1 MLSNSDITEIVAV
14 LKKSAFVSEEDPNNV
29 IIGVSLEA
37 VQSVLESYL
46 DKDIETLEPS
56 EELRR
61 LDNVI
66 DILWNTISLHKYRPI
81 SHSEYVSATKYAID
95 LLCKRRE
102 ELNAIGVNKQ
112 APRKLFTWIEDGYG
126 LYRCPKCNH
135 TEGVRRHFCANCGIK
150 FNTEK

>member
-14 LKKSAFVSEEDPNNV
+14 LKKSAFVSEEDPDNV
-29 IIGVSLEA
+29 IIGVSLDA
-37 VQSVLESYL
+37 VQGVLGSYL

-66 DILWNTISLHKYRPI
+66 DILNNCYSLKKYRPCTTQECI
-81 SHSEYVSATKYAID
+81 SAINYARD
-95 LLCKRRE
+95 FLCKRRE

>member
-1 MLSNSDITEIVAV
+1 MLSNTDITEIIAI
-14 LKKSAFVSEEDPNNV
+14 LKKSAFVSEKDPDNV
-29 IIGVSLEA
+29 IVGVSLEA
-37 VQSVLESYL
+37 VQGVLESYL

-66 DILWNTISLHKYRPI
+66 DILYNCYSMKKYRMVTTQECI
-81 SHSEYVSATKYAID
+81 SAIQYARD
-95 LLCKRRE
+95 FLCKRRE
-102 ELNAIGVNKQ
+102 ELAAIGVNKQ

-126 LYRCPKCNH
+126 FYRCPKCNH